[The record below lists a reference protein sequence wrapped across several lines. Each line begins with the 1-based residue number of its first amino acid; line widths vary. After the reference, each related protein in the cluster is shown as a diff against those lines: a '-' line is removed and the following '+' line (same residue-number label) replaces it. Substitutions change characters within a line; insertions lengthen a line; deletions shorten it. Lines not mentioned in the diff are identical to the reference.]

1 MAIAAGARYWITRPD
16 EAEIAFIVADAYQKQ
31 GVGTAILKHLCSIG
45 RPVTPGSVAGVARR
59 ADRRAV
65 RRGAAGV
72 GRSSPLRP
80 SQGAAQH
87 RLRNRPPGS
96 APSRPFVADARI
108 TVVVLWVWWTACT
121 FRAVPARE
129 GLMTPQASRPDKL
142 CHSNTSRDRGAAQ
155 NGSLTRWS
163 RAGQLRRP
171 SSARKRTRR
180 NVTSRLRP
188 GRETHPRG

>member
-72 GRSSPLRP
+72 GRSSRRRAPLSIVYATDHRVLRP
-80 SQGAAQH
+80 VGLSLLMLELLWLFYGFGGLH
-87 RLRNRPPGS
+87 VHS
-96 APSRPFVADARI
+96 APCLRV
-108 TVVVLWVWWTACT
+108 
-121 FRAVPARE
+121 
-129 GLMTPQASRPDKL
+129 
-142 CHSNTSRDRGAAQ
+142 RDI
-155 NGSLTRWS
+155 
-163 RAGQLRRP
+163 
-171 SSARKRTRR
+171 
-180 NVTSRLRP
+180 
-188 GRETHPRG
+188 

>member
-96 APSRPFVADARI
+96 APVGLSLLMLEL
-108 TVVVLWVWWTACT
+108 LWL
-121 FRAVPARE
+121 FYGFG
-129 GLMTPQASRPDKL
+129 GLHV
-142 CHSNTSRDRGAAQ
+142 HSAPCLRVRDI
-155 NGSLTRWS
+155 
-163 RAGQLRRP
+163 
-171 SSARKRTRR
+171 
-180 NVTSRLRP
+180 
-188 GRETHPRG
+188 